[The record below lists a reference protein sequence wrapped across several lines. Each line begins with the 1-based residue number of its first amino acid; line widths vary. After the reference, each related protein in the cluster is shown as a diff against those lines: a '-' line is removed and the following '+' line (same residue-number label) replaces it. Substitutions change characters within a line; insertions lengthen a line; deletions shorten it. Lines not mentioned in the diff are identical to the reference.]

1 MKRNIYIISII
12 FGFFVTLISI
22 NKSSASCSITG
33 GVIDNGF
40 LTDAGND
47 FSCFTAPDLYEI
59 VAYEMYLCSS
69 APTAPNVTTAADLT
83 NCTKVWENTSGNTIS
98 ITQGGSFDMSGSIS
112 RPANGTYTHGVMLL
126 NNTFGI
132 TISAEFSA
140 SMTGS
145 DGTTGAYCAS
155 KEVDTTFRAQPE
167 GGSIIPAGGT
177 STCADSAPTAG
188 KTTETLLTFDFGAFN
203 ATAIAN
209 NINGTNSDVTGYLI
223 DSDSKLA
230 SEGSDVNQL
239 LGVVSFDPSIT
250 FTDSTTS
257 LDMSM
262 NVGEG
267 MTLANN
273 GSNQLFIGSG
283 PFQSLISVD

>member
-22 NKSSASCSITG
+22 NKSSASCTITG

-132 TISAEFSA
+132 TISAQF
-140 SMTGS
+140 
-145 DGTTGAYCAS
+145 
-155 KEVDTTFRAQPE
+155 
-167 GGSIIPAGGT
+167 
-177 STCADSAPTAG
+177 
-188 KTTETLLTFDFGAFN
+188 L
-203 ATAIAN
+203 
-209 NINGTNSDVTGYLI
+209 
-223 DSDSKLA
+223 
-230 SEGSDVNQL
+230 
-239 LGVVSFDPSIT
+239 
-250 FTDSTTS
+250 
-257 LDMSM
+257 
-262 NVGEG
+262 
-267 MTLANN
+267 
-273 GSNQLFIGSG
+273 
-283 PFQSLISVD
+283 SLIHI